1 MTNRILVASATKH
14 GSTHEVAAAI
24 AARLRA
30 EGLEIDLLPAG
41 AVDDLQGYAG
51 VVLGGSLYTGHWHED
66 AVALLRRHEKELAA
80 LPVAV
85 FALGPLTLE
94 AQDVAGSL
102 GQLTKAVAKAAPDV
116 DPYAVGIFGGVIDPK
131 QLRFPFSRMRPSDA
145 RDWDAVDAFAVECAR
160 AYDFGKPAG
169 KPRDL
174 RTELQQTHR

>member
-1 MTNRILVASATKH
+1 MSQKIVVAYATKH

-30 EGLEIDLLPAG
+30 EGLEVELLPAH
-41 AVDDLQGYAG
+41 AVDDLQEYAG
-51 VVLGGSLYTGHWHED
+51 VVLGGSLYMGRWHED
-66 AVALLRRHEKELAA
+66 AVALLRRHRTQLAA

-85 FALGPLTLE
+85 FALGPLTLD

-131 QLRFPFSRMRPSDA
+131 QLRFPFNRMRASDA

-160 AYDFGKPAG
+160 AYDFGKPAE
-169 KPRDL
+169 KPRDP